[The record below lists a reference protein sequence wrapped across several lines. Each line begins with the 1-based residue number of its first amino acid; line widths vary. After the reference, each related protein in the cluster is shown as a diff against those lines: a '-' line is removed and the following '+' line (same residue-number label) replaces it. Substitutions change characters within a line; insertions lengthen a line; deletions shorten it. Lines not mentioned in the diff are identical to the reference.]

1 MKRTVFFLGVLIFM
15 LTGCALDSIQNSST
29 KEEGKIE
36 MPYDSEK
43 YCGSEWTIESLTE
56 HLKDLGFTNIKTEPC
71 EPSDDDYN
79 QNIFEICIK
88 TGLFSTG
95 PWKKGEKY
103 EPDAL
108 ISVYYNESPTLT
120 IKNCPDLKNVLIT
133 KKKDYMKFAKKYDG
147 RYIKFNGYIHSHST
161 YDGGTSHIIDVAYG
175 NKLEDEPTG
184 ELIRIGDRTKSS
196 VIDDTVE
203 EGDLVAVSGRI
214 DASWCK
220 FYKQLYIECMQLEL
234 RDK

>member
-15 LTGCALDSIQNSST
+15 LTGCALDSIQ
-29 KEEGKIE
+29 K
-36 MPYDSEK
+36 
-43 YCGSEWTIESLTE
+43 
-56 HLKDLGFTNIKTEPC
+56 
-71 EPSDDDYN
+71 
-79 QNIFEICIK
+79 
-88 TGLFSTG
+88 
-95 PWKKGEKY
+95 
-103 EPDAL
+103 
-108 ISVYYNESPTLT
+108 
-120 IKNCPDLKNVLIT
+120 
-133 KKKDYMKFAKKYDG
+133 
-147 RYIKFNGYIHSHST
+147 
-161 YDGGTSHIIDVAYG
+161 YG